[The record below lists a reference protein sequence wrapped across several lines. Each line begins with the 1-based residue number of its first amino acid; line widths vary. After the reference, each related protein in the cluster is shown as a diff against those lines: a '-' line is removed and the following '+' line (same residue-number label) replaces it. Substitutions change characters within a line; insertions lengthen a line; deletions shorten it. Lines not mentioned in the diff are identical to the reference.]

1 MSTVFFD
8 RSNTSEQHRYYDTG
22 DDYACTYKFMQDL
35 FLMEYEL
42 AGENG
47 DKAAGLLNKRHDGNF
62 AVGVRICN
70 KQAAVGDN
78 KKYCKQ
84 PDPVVFKGGS

>member
-1 MSTVFFD
+1 
-8 RSNTSEQHRYYDTG
+8 
-22 DDYACTYKFMQDL
+22 
-35 FLMEYEL
+35 MEYEL

-62 AVGVRICN
+62 AGGVRICN

-78 KKYCKQ
+78 EKYCKQ
-84 PDPVVFKGGS
+84 PDPVVFKCRS